1 MGEAKF
7 VGVDWA
13 KGGWLSIACDADGNW
28 EAHHGSFEEIVK
40 HYNNAKLILVDI
52 PIGIPVGRREGRA
65 CDKAARKKI
74 SGVRSDFR
82 SSVFR
87 VPSRDALAD
96 RMINGLQRE
105 EAHHCE
111 KKRTTKPG
119 INRQSW
125 SIIPQIFEVD
135 GVLAKLGKQRKNI
148 REVHPE
154 VCFWAL
160 NGKQSLQHKKDQ
172 PEGEAERI
180 RILEAGRIEP
190 RTREILDAAWN
201 KYRGQA
207 ARDDILDALAAAVT
221 ARLGTQAERRGTQ
234 ARRGLQTLPARADP
248 CRPLESDAH
257 GLPMEMV
264 YYNPHHA

>member
-1 MGEAKF
+1 MTGMGDAKF

-13 KGGWLSIACDADGNW
+13 KGGWLSIAYDADGNW
-28 EAHHGSFEEIVK
+28 EASHGAFAEIVK
-40 HYNNAKLILVDI
+40 HYSSAKLILVDV

-74 SGVRSDFR
+74 SGVLSSFR

-87 VPSRDALAD
+87 VPTRGALED
-96 RMINGLQRE
+96 RMLNDLQRE
-105 EAHHCE
+105 EAHQRE
-111 KKRTTKPG
+111 KKRTTDPG

-135 GVLAKLGKQRKNI
+135 GVLAELGKQRKNI

-160 NGKQSLQHKKDQ
+160 NGKKALQYKKNQ
-172 PEGEAERI
+172 MAGEAGRI
-180 RILEAGRIEP
+180 RILEAGQIEP
-190 RTREILDAAWN
+190 RTPEILAAVQQE
-201 KYRGQA
+201 YRAKA
-207 ARDDILDALAAAVT
+207 AADDILDALAAAVT
-221 ARLGTQAERRGTQ
+221 ARLGHPKNLA
-234 ARRGLQTLPARADP
+234 TLPEIPPRDAR
-248 CRPLESDAH
+248 

-264 YYNPHHA
+264 FYNPHDA

>member
-1 MGEAKF
+1 MGDAKF

-13 KGGWLSIACDADGNW
+13 KGGWLSVAYDLDGNW
-28 EAHHGSFEEIVK
+28 DAHHGPFAEIVK
-40 HYNNAKLILVDI
+40 RYSSAELILVDV

-74 SGVRSDFR
+74 SGIRSSFS

-87 VPSRDALAD
+87 VPTRDAVAD
-96 RMINGLQRE
+96 RMLNGLQRE
-105 EAHHCE
+105 EAHQRE
-111 KKRTTKPG
+111 KKRTGKPGTKSPG

-125 SIIPQIFEVD
+125 SIIPQIFETD
-135 GVLAKLGKQRKNI
+135 EVLAKLGKRRKSI

-160 NGKQSLQHKKDQ
+160 NGKNSLQHKKDQ

-180 RILEAGRIEP
+180 RILEARNIEP
-190 RTREILDAAWN
+190 RTREILAAVQ
-201 KYRGQA
+201 KQYPSKTA
-207 ARDDILDALAAAVT
+207 PDDILDALAAAVT
-221 ARLGTQAERRGTQ
+221 ARLGHPNRLA
-234 ARRGLQTLPARADP
+234 TLPAKP
-248 CRPLESDAH
+248 PHDAR

-264 YYNPHHA
+264 YYNPPHA